1 MNKIFRREEAMPI
14 EELPAAR
21 IYKYEFEVPIKRPAS
36 KVWSLMTDKINSWWM
51 NDFRA
56 LGEGS
61 TMSLNAHTGGML
73 VEQNQNGD
81 SLEWYRVQMC
91 QPEKALYLNGY
102 LAPDWGGPTL
112 SMLKLALEPE
122 EGACVLKVSDALMG
136 NVTEASAKSAQSGW
150 EMMFRDGLG
159 HFAER

>member
-1 MNKIFRREEAMPI
+1 MPI

-21 IYKYEFEVPIKRPAS
+21 IYKYEFEVPIKRSAG
-36 KVWSLMTDKINSWWM
+36 KVWSLMTDEVNSWWM

-56 LGEGS
+56 LGEKS
-61 TMSLNAHTGGML
+61 TMTLDAQTGGLL
-73 VEQNQNGD
+73 VERNENGE

-112 SMLKLALEPE
+112 SMLKLALEV
-122 EGACVLKVSDALMG
+122 EGDACLLNVSDALMG

-159 HFAER
+159 RFAER

>member
-1 MNKIFRREEAMPI
+1 MPI

-21 IYKYEFEVPIKRPAS
+21 IYKYQFEVPIKQS
-36 KVWSLMTDKINSWWM
+36 STKVWALMTDEIDSWWM

-56 LGEGS
+56 LGEES
-61 TMSLNAHTGGML
+61 IMSLDPQIGGLL
-73 VEQNQNGD
+73 VEKNQSGE

-91 QPEKALYLNGY
+91 QPQKALYLNGY

-112 SMLKLALEPE
+112 SMLKLALEP
-122 EGACVLKVSDALMG
+122 GDDACLLKVSDALMG
-136 NVTEASAKSAQSGW
+136 NVTDASMKSAQSGW

-159 HFAER
+159 RFAEG